1 MIDVTILGDINVDV
15 ITSPIQ
21 KYPDKDS
28 QINVPSIHL
37 SAGGCA
43 CNTAIACAQLGIKT
57 RLIGK
62 LTDDLLSNYLIK
74 TLKKVGV
81 DCKIKIVK
89 NKMTGITLA
98 ITFKDM
104 ERSFITYNGTNE
116 SLSIEDFKLKDI
128 KGKILIV
135 TGFNLLENL
144 RRDVKKL
151 FEFAKNNGMKTGL
164 DPNWDPK
171 GWTEKRLKDIFN
183 IFKSTDWFFPS
194 MEEGK
199 AIAKTEDERLIVKKL
214 RYLGPGI
221 VCLKLGKR
229 GCLFGYEE
237 TIKPIGG
244 FKVKSISTTG
254 TGDVFLAGFIK
265 GYLSG
270 WSVEE
275 SVRFANAA
283 GALSTT
289 KIGLEKYPSYKQVTS
304 LLHKLSKSQ
313 QQSCSN

>member
-1 MIDVTILGDINVDV
+1 MVDITILGDVNVDI

-21 KYPDKDS
+21 RYPDKDS
-28 QINVPSIHL
+28 QINISSIHL
-37 SAGGCA
+37 SPGGCA
-43 CNTAIACAQLGIKT
+43 CNTAIACAKLGIKA

-62 LTDDLLSNYLIK
+62 LTDDVFSRYLIK
-74 TLKKVGV
+74 NLKKVGV
-81 DCKIKIVK
+81 GCKIKIVK

-98 ITFKDM
+98 TTFKDM
-104 ERSFITYNGTNE
+104 KRSFITYNGTNE
-116 SLSIEDFKLKDI
+116 SLSIEDFKLEDI

-135 TGFNLLENL
+135 TGFNLMENL
-144 RRDVKKL
+144 RKDVKKL
-151 FEFAKNNGMKTGL
+151 FEYAKDNGMKTGL

-171 GWTEKRLKDIFN
+171 GWTEKRLRDIYS

-194 MEEGK
+194 VEEGK

-214 RYLGPGI
+214 RYLGPET
-221 VCLKLGKR
+221 VCLKLGER
-229 GCLFGYEE
+229 GCLVGHED

-265 GYLSG
+265 GYLSD

-289 KIGLEKYPSYKQVTS
+289 RISLKKYPTYREVIKVLKT
-304 LLHKLSKSQ
+304 KGVDIG
-313 QQSCSN
+313 